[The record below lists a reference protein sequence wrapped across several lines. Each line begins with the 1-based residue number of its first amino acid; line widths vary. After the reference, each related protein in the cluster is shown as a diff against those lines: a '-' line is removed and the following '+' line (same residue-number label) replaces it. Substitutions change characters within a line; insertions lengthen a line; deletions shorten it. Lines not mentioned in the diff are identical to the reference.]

1 MLGHYLEL
9 LLASLSVLW
18 RENLTAPLNPN
29 SSFFSFYCGLS
40 LLNGFN
46 LLIPSHSE
54 NRKQR
59 LFIVKAAYHQEMQI
73 LDAIIFQDS
82 FFYFFSS
89 DAFYPYHL
97 SRTFPLGFSPFNL
110 CKKEKVRTQCLKI
123 TKVISSKPIWISA
136 PKMQEFFICK
146 TFVLTGDDAARHGS
160 APRSAVPCRVIAHQ
174 NKNVQ
179 IRNVRYFRLCSV
191 ISKHCP
197 TGNFHLKQSTIWP
210 LSSHQKRILTILTFI
225 SFFVHRAFS
234 LFSVVSCAH
243 AVPVVVRKRLP
254 RKKVPAG
261 SSLSLLRP
269 SFWAHIPS
277 ICILPNC
284 ICKTTLP
291 FSWPSTAWAFFTWSS
306 YPL

>member
-1 MLGHYLEL
+1 M
-9 LLASLSVLW
+9 W
-18 RENLTAPLNPN
+18 
-29 SSFFSFYCGLS
+29 
-40 LLNGFN
+40 
-46 LLIPSHSE
+46 
-54 NRKQR
+54 
-59 LFIVKAAYHQEMQI
+59 
-73 LDAIIFQDS
+73 
-82 FFYFFSS
+82 
-89 DAFYPYHL
+89 
-97 SRTFPLGFSPFNL
+97 
-110 CKKEKVRTQCLKI
+110 
-123 TKVISSKPIWISA
+123 
-136 PKMQEFFICK
+136 EFFICK
-146 TFVLTGDDAARHGS
+146 TFVLTGDDAAGHGS
-160 APRSAVPCRVIAHQ
+160 ASRSAVPCRAASSHIKTKTYKFAMFAILDF
-174 NKNVQ
+174 VQ
-179 IRNVRYFRLCSV
+179 L
-191 ISKHCP
+191 
-197 TGNFHLKQSTIWP
+197 FHLKQSTIWP